1 MAGETEQLTLLS
13 DLNNIGGGEFESGY
27 CLNEKPILPP
37 VMTDWKRLEMMRLR
51 LCALT
56 KEVVQKRNQFTS
68 PERRDA
74 STNTKSQP
82 GFGPPVIMG
91 RFRQR
96 LQQSETMI
104 YDHTADMAMQMS
116 APPCK
121 PIGMTTQLVLEDASL
136 TPPQRVVVTLTPVK
150 LATAESGWVTKL
162 DPPKAENTKPME
174 NVLEPLHRSSTS
186 PDLSKLHHQ
195 LWRRDLVQIP
205 KSQFT
210 LPVKCEQQP
219 NKPTT
224 SRSPSR
230 IPKLITSQ
238 VANSGNVTKTQSAYQ
253 AGRTYDAKVPAKRK
267 ILESRGQISAVK
279 QKPPLYT
286 SHLNVPKS
294 IRTPVPVNKR
304 PGYEQDELQIKK
316 NLFKSLVLRQ
326 AEESRLIQAKMQQE
340 HQGLIATMMNDLNNA
355 VEISNNYKSMERAL
369 RLDSSTS
376 SDPSQN

>member
-1 MAGETEQLTLLS
+1 
-13 DLNNIGGGEFESGY
+13 
-27 CLNEKPILPP
+27 
-37 VMTDWKRLEMMRLR
+37 MTDWKRLEMMRLR

-56 KEVVQKRNQFTS
+56 KEVVQKRNQITN

-74 STNTKSQP
+74 STNTKSQQE
-82 GFGPPVIMG
+82 FGCPIIMG

-104 YDHTADMAMQMS
+104 YDHTAEMTMQIS
-116 APPCK
+116 APPCM
-121 PIGMTTQLVLEDASL
+121 PIGMTSQLVMEDASL

-162 DPPKAENTKPME
+162 DPPKAEKQKPKPTE

-195 LWRRDLVQIP
+195 LWRRDLMQIP

-210 LPVKCEQQP
+210 LPIKCEPQSVQGIEQQQP
-219 NKPTT
+219 NKLTT
-224 SRSPSR
+224 IRSPSR

-238 VANSGNVTKTQSAYQ
+238 VANSASVTKTQSAYQ
-253 AGRTYDAKVPAKRK
+253 ARRTYDAKVAAKRK
-267 ILESRGQISAVK
+267 ILVSRGQISSVK
-279 QKPPLYT
+279 HKPLPDT

-294 IRTPVPVNKR
+294 IRTPVPVYKR
-304 PGYEQDELQIKK
+304 PGYVQDEEQIQK
-316 NLFKSLVLRQ
+316 NRFKSLILRQ
-326 AEESRLIQAKMQQE
+326 AEENRRIQDKMQQE

-355 VEISNNYKSMERAL
+355 VEKAL
-369 RLDSSTS
+369 HLDSSTS
-376 SDPSQN
+376 SDPSQNWSDNTEMRFQNY